1 MLDRYPTTRGAMER
15 QLDERSRAILDFER
29 GWWQGPGP
37 KDRAIRARFGH
48 SPARYYRLLNHL
60 IDSPDAMAF
69 DPMLVK
75 RLRRLRVARRR
86 LRFGRDLGV
95 GR

>member
-1 MLDRYPTTRGAMER
+1 V
-15 QLDERSRAILDFER
+15 ER

-48 SPARYYRLLNHL
+48 SPARYYPLLNHL
-60 IDSPDAMAF
+60 IDSPDAMAY

-86 LRFGRDLGV
+86 QRFRRDLGV
-95 GR
+95 ER

>member
-1 MLDRYPTTRGAMER
+1 MER
-15 QLDERSRAILDFER
+15 QLDERSRAILDVER

-48 SPARYYRLLNHL
+48 SPARYYQLLNHL
-60 IDSPDAMAF
+60 IDSPDAMAY

-75 RLRRLRVARRR
+75 RLRRPPGGAAEAAVRPRSWCGAVARRR
-86 LRFGRDLGV
+86 IDWQA
-95 GR
+95 